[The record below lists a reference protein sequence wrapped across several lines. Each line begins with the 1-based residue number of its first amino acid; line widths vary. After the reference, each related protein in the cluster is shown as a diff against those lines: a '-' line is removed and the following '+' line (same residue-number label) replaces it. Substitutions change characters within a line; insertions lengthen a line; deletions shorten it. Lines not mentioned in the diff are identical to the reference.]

1 MAPTKTDKVK
11 KEAAD
16 NSTPLQAAGNALPA
30 LRSGASCGGAVSAR
44 GASSA
49 AARGGIGKAR
59 RGGSAVLGARN
70 AVPCVADAVGRVL
83 GLAAT
88 PSPGPATASPQT
100 SAPASTSASS
110 TTAAAKTAVAAKTT
124 TAAKTNNKP
133 LKQQATMAPQPKPDA
148 VASDKERRYT
158 QGDLSLLKSGDLH
171 DALIVSNEVTWKVH
185 KTILYPR
192 SEWFRDAFSNP
203 VEVSHVTLPSLCLLE
218 RMQSDVS
225 SSGRT
230 PPRDQSL
237 QLRGRRH

>member
-16 NSTPLQAAGNALPA
+16 NSTPLQAAGNTLPA
-30 LRSGASCGGAVSAR
+30 LRSGASRGGAVSAR

-70 AVPCVADAVGRVL
+70 SVPCVADAVGRVL
-83 GLAAT
+83 GLAT

-124 TAAKTNNKP
+124 TTAKTINKP

-203 VEVSHVTLPSLCLLE
+203 VEVSHVTVPSLCLIE

-230 PPRDQSL
+230 PPRHQSL
-237 QLRGRRH
+237 QLRGRRY